1 MLATTA
7 RLTAIDFFCCNKKRN
22 NHGFTKTVPHIRFH
36 NIYYGVTII
45 PYPKNDKE
53 NIVTII
59 LSLGKMNGDM
69 VTYTIEFW

>member
-1 MLATTA
+1 MVTPKLA
-7 RLTAIDFFCCNKKRN
+7 
-22 NHGFTKTVPHIRFH
+22 
-36 NIYYGVTII
+36 VTII

-69 VTYTIEFW
+69 VTHTIEFW